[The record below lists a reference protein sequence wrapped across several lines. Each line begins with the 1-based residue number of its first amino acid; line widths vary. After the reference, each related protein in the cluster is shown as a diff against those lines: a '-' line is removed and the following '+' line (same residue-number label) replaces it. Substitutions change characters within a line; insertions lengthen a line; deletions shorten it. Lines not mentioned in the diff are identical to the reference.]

1 MPIGQEGPGKIGKL
15 DETYKDEQ
23 IVFCPVNRTSNGMPF
38 AAFWCRNLTR
48 SGDVSDIPRL
58 NPCLGDVFINI
69 TVAEGG
75 LANNTQSG
83 ITQRTGFVNYRDELV
98 RGIASL

>member
-1 MPIGQEGPGKIGKL
+1 M
-15 DETYKDEQ
+15 
-23 IVFCPVNRTSNGMPF
+23 
-38 AAFWCRNLTR
+38 
-48 SGDVSDIPRL
+48 SDIPRL

-75 LANNTQSG
+75 LANDTQSG

-98 RGIASL
+98 CGIAYLSES